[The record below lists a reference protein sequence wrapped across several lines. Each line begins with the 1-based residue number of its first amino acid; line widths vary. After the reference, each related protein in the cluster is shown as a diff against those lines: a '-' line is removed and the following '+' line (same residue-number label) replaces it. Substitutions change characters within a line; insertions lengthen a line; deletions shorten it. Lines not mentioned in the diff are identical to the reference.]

1 MRYCIG
7 SMCAM
12 PLTFS
17 IARARHAIMLIALS
31 WFALCGG
38 ACGDHAPANAP
49 RSVLQPLRI
58 VSLSPAVTE
67 CVVELGL
74 GGRMSGRTPW
84 CESAPPDVPVVG
96 TLLDVDAEALV
107 RSAPTMVLVQPPAQ
121 GVDPSLATLAARHG
135 WTMHAWRINGLDDAR
150 AVMGGLADAVAAADP
165 AIGGGVHE
173 RHDSWCAMLD
183 AALVPLPAGSKARD
197 SSVLVMAGG
206 LEGIA
211 FGRGTYIDD
220 ALSRLGVRNALD
232 RPGYPSLSVEDLVRI
247 EPSAIVVIGGSDA
260 AAASRPAIG
269 ALQARVIR
277 LPADGLAVPGG
288 RLPYGLKALRD
299 ALASMEVQDGG

>member
-1 MRYCIG
+1 
-7 SMCAM
+7 M

-17 IARARHAIMLIALS
+17 IARAQHGIMMLALW

-38 ACGDHAPANAP
+38 GCGDHAPANSP
-49 RSVLQPLRI
+49 PSGEPQLRI
-58 VSLSPAVTE
+58 ASLSPAVTE

-74 GGRMSGRTPW
+74 GDRMAGRTPW
-84 CESAPPDVPVVG
+84 CEAAPPDVAVVG

-121 GVDPSLATLAARHG
+121 GVDPSLAALAARHG

-150 AVMGGLADAVAAADP
+150 AAMGGLAAAVAAADP
-165 AIGGGVHE
+165 AIGSGVRE
-173 RHDSWCAMLD
+173 RHDAWCAMLD
-183 AALVPLPAGSKARD
+183 AALEPLPGGSSARD
-197 SSVLVMAGG
+197 SAVLVMAGG

-220 ALSRLGVRNALD
+220 ALVRLGVRNALE
-232 RPGYPSLSVEDLVRI
+232 RPGYPALSVEDVVRI
-247 EPSAIVVIGGSDA
+247 APRTIVVIGGSGTA
-260 AAASRPAIG
+260 AVDQPAIA
-269 ALQARVIR
+269 ALSARVIR

-299 ALASMEVQDGG
+299 VLASVEVQDGG